1 MTNTEDNKT
10 PTPPTSILAWHAL
23 GEREKF
29 VWAAHY
35 AGSTLPPRDAALA
48 ADKAVMT
55 LAELNLD
62 NRAFIGPEYDACRYY
77 SWMEYNEF
85 KPWYPTAFKIAKRGH
100 FNAADISE
108 EACQQAFERYKRSS
122 GDFY

>member
-1 MTNTEDNKT
+1 MTSTEDNKT
-10 PTPPTSILAWHAL
+10 RMAPAPLAWQAL
-23 GEREKF
+23 DEREKL

-48 ADKAVMT
+48 ADNVVMT

-62 NRAFIGPEYDACRYY
+62 NREFIGPEYDACRYY
-77 SWMEYNEF
+77 SWMECEEF
-85 KPWYPTAFKIAKRGH
+85 QSWYPTALKIAKRGH

-108 EACQQAFERYKRSS
+108 EVCQQAFERYKRSS

>member
-1 MTNTEDNKT
+1 MTDAKNSQK
-10 PTPPTSILAWHAL
+10 PPSSLLSWHAL

-29 VWAAHY
+29 VWAVLY
-35 AGSTLPPRDAALA
+35 AGSALPPRDAALA

-55 LAELNLD
+55 LTELNID
-62 NRAFIGPEYDACRYY
+62 NREFIGPEYDACRYY
-77 SWMEYNEF
+77 SWMEYDEF
-85 KPWYPTAFKIAKRGH
+85 KSWYPTALKIAKRGH
-100 FNAADISE
+100 FNAAEISE